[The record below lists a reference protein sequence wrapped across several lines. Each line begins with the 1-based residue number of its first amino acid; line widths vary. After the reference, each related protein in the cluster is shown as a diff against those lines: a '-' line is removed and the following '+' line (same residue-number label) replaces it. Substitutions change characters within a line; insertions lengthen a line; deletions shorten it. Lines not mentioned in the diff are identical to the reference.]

1 MRYVFVSYVR
11 DNQAIVDRLYKDLSA
26 HGIRVWLDR
35 NDIEPGFL
43 WEDAIR
49 RAISNGTFFI
59 ACFSIEYESRD
70 STYMNEELS
79 LAIDELRKR
88 PANRAWFIPICFS
101 GSVPDWSIGAGRT
114 LASIQRLDFNEKNWN
129 DSVQRLTQAIKPSLL
144 QESPQLIRTLVS
156 QTTGIDYS
164 GLRDIL
170 SKGNWD
176 EADKETTHQMLK
188 AAHQENQ
195 GWLDAGAIQK
205 FSIEDLI
212 IIDQLW
218 FAHSDGKHGFRVLT
232 KAWKESGSPTNYS
245 SEIGRDQWDRFGVNV
260 GWKIDGEWMYL
271 YPGKR
276 SSTILPFEIFVIG
289 GTRLDGKFWIL
300 FSRLDACQVGSQ
312 TRGS

>member
-35 NDIEPGFL
+35 NDIEPGVL

-59 ACFSIEYESRD
+59 ACFSVEYESRD

-101 GSVPDWSIGAGRT
+101 GSVPDWSIGSGRT
-114 LASIQRLDFNEKNWN
+114 LASIQRLDINEKNWN

-144 QESPQLIRTLVS
+144 QESRQLIRTLVS

-170 SKGNWD
+170 SKGNWG
-176 EADKETTHQMLK
+176 EADKETTRLMLE

-195 GWLDAGAIQK
+195 GWLDVGAIQK

-218 FAHSDGKHGFRVLT
+218 FDHSDGKHGFRVLT
-232 KAWKESGSPTNYS
+232 KAWQESGSPTNYS
-245 SEIGRDQWDRFGVNV
+245 TEIGRYQWDRFGDNV

-276 SSTILPFEIFVIG
+276 SSTILPFGIFVIG
-289 GTRLDGKFWIL
+289 GARIDGKFWIL